1 MLDIFSN
8 MGPSTDQP
16 DVGNVLSD
24 DTVGGS
30 AGTFENVSTSDVR
43 DGTFWGEGGTE
54 SEGSLTVTGEVGIFF
69 LRRR

>member
-8 MGPSTDQP
+8 MGPATDLP
-16 DVGNVLSD
+16 DVGNTLND

-30 AGTFENVSTSDVR
+30 AGTYEAAATNKVET
-43 DGTFWGEGGTE
+43 GEQYGEGGTE
-54 SEGSLTVTGEVGIFF
+54 HTGTLDVTDSSIFF